1 MTMRM
6 LVHHHILVFIL
17 VLSFT
22 AEASDELAP
31 MPIGKPGCRTNCSGI
46 SIQYPFGIGQ
56 SVGEDCFYD
65 VWFQID
71 CNQSTGWKPVLRHT
85 QLEIGNITIAEN
97 ADRVQVYSPVTSLCP
112 NTEAKQPRDFTGSP
126 FVYSQKFNRFT
137 AVSCGFLAV
146 ISSDELIV
154 GGCRSRCRENG
165 YSVDTPCDTGDNCC
179 QTTIPS
185 SLTVINASI
194 QRDPNG
200 SAPGGAGCKDRA
212 FLVDQDWFTATS
224 YYAIENMSSVPV
236 VLEWTLNNDQATSS
250 FQPFQSFL
258 EDTEWYYTDPTPFC
272 SIDQSISNRTRTTFS
287 CYCSSGFEGNPYL
300 LAPCRDIDECA
311 IRPSVCSP
319 GSKCVNH
326 PAMYYCGADSHVV
339 KWVLSG
345 VGGCV
350 GMLLL
355 LTGAWLVYKYLQ
367 KRKNKIRKE
376 LFFKRNG
383 GLLLQQ
389 QLSSGEVNVEKIRLF
404 TSEELEKSTDKFNI
418 DRILGQG
425 GQGTVYKGMLTDG
438 RIVAIKKSKIVSEGQ
453 LSDFINEVVI
463 LSQINHRNVVQ
474 LLGCCLENEV
484 PLLVYEFI
492 PNGTL
497 SKYIQGQIEEFPLTW
512 KIRLRIATEI
522 AGALFYLHS
531 AASFP
536 IFHRDIK
543 STNILLD
550 EKYRAKVAD
559 FGTSRSVGIDQ
570 THLTTCVLGT
580 FGYMDPEYFH
590 SSQFTEK
597 SDVYSF
603 GVVLVELLTGQK
615 PVSAVTK
622 SQEEFRNLASHFIT
636 SMQEDSLYEILDARV
651 LKEGSE
657 TDIKVVAN
665 LAKRCL
671 NVNGRNRPTMRE
683 VTAELESIHIHMFT
697 ETASNADQRSKSID
711 SCDGSSIGTGIASDR
726 YDDDEIDFITN

>member
-6 LVHHHILVFIL
+6 VVHLHILVFML
-17 VLSFT
+17 VFSFT
-22 AEASDELAP
+22 AEAADELAP
-31 MPIGKPGCRTNCSGI
+31 MPIGKRGCKTNCSGVL
-46 SIQYPFGIGQ
+46 IQYPFGIGQ
-56 SVGEDCFYD
+56 SGGEDCFYD

-71 CNQSTGWKPVLRHT
+71 CNQSTGWKPILRHT
-85 QLEIGNITIAEN
+85 QMEIGNITIAEN

-112 NTEAKQPRDFTGSP
+112 NTSSRQPRDFTGSP

-154 GGCRSRCRENG
+154 GGCRSRCGENG
-165 YSVDTPCDTGDNCC
+165 YSVDMPCDTGDNCC

-185 SLTVINASI
+185 SLTVISASI

-200 SAPGGAGCKDRA
+200 SAPGGAGCKERA
-212 FLVDQDWFTATS
+212 FLVDQDWFSATS

-236 VLEWTLNNDQATSS
+236 VLEWTLNNDHGTSS

-258 EDTEWYYTDPTPFC
+258 ADTKC
-272 SIDQSISNRTRTTFS
+272 
-287 CYCSSGFEGNPYL
+287 SGFEGNPYL

-319 GSKCVNH
+319 GSKCKNT
-326 PAMYYCGADSHVV
+326 PAMYYCGADNHVV
-339 KWVLSG
+339 TWVLSG
-345 VGGCV
+345 VGGCF
-350 GMLLL
+350 GLLLL
-355 LTGAWLVYKYLQ
+355 LTGAWLTYKYLQ
-367 KRKNKIRKE
+367 RRKNKKRKE

-383 GLLLQQ
+383 GLLLRQ
-389 QLSSGEVNVEKIRLF
+389 QLSSGKVNVEKIKLF
-404 TSEELEKSTDKFNI
+404 TAEELEKSTDKFNV

-425 GQGTVYKGMLTDG
+425 GQGTVYKGMLADG
-438 RIVAIKKSKIVSEGQ
+438 RIIAIKKSKMVSEAQGQ

-497 SKYIQGQIEEFPLTW
+497 SKYIQGQVEEFPLTW

-570 THLTTCVLGT
+570 THLTTCV
-580 FGYMDPEYFH
+580 H
-590 SSQFTEK
+590 
-597 SDVYSF
+597 
-603 GVVLVELLTGQK
+603 
-615 PVSAVTK
+615 VSAVTK
-622 SQEEFRNLASHFIT
+622 SPEEFRNLASHFLT
-636 SMQEDSLYEILDARV
+636 SMQEDNLREILAARV

-657 TDIKVVAN
+657 TDIMVAN
-665 LAKRCL
+665 LAKRY
-671 NVNGRNRPTMRE
+671 V
-683 VTAELESIHIHMFT
+683 
-697 ETASNADQRSKSID
+697 
-711 SCDGSSIGTGIASDR
+711 
-726 YDDDEIDFITN
+726 